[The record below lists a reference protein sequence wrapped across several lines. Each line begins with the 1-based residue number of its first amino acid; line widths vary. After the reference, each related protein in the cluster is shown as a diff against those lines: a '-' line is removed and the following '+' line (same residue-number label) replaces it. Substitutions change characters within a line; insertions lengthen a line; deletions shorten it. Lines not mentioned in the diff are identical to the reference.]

1 MRTFEYPRTLAL
13 PPPPAFARTR
23 PGATTVVVVVVLARL
38 AYASAYPG
46 SSIVLKNATTTSTHA
61 QSVPIGE
68 NGARARTVPPLTYAD
83 DADMLARR
91 RMRPTRLVV
100 MVRLWRVRTFGAGP
114 FCKSCAYHSRASAA
128 ASARAAP
135 HTARARAMATSSACV
150 TKECIFT
157 LALHPSAL
165 VDPLVGARRVL
176 DGMMMKHSPA
186 LGGVLMA
193 YEDERLCG
201 EDGDASDGSAS
212 SESTSMRDDVVRE
225 RFGVVLHASGYV
237 DVAVRCACRVFHPAR
252 GSRLV
257 GVVNKCSHDF
267 IGALVLDVFN
277 VAISQE
283 NIREELVSCPEEGSW
298 KSAWDD
304 AHALRV
310 GSHVVFTVKDIT
322 ESDDVVLLV
331 GAMEE
336 EGTGE
341 REYVARS
348 SSGIT
353 SIERKLLK
361 RSEPK
366 AKKEKKEKK
375 DKADK
380 KKEKKEKKEKRSKRD
395 GEDDG
400 DNAVDAKRAK
410 VK

>member
-1 MRTFEYPRTLAL
+1 
-13 PPPPAFARTR
+13 
-23 PGATTVVVVVVLARL
+23 
-38 AYASAYPG
+38 
-46 SSIVLKNATTTSTHA
+46 
-61 QSVPIGE
+61 
-68 NGARARTVPPLTYAD
+68 
-83 DADMLARR
+83 
-91 RMRPTRLVV
+91 
-100 MVRLWRVRTFGAGP
+100 
-114 FCKSCAYHSRASAA
+114 
-128 ASARAAP
+128 
-135 HTARARAMATSSACV
+135 MATSSACV
-150 TKECIFT
+150 TKACIFT

-165 VDPLVGARRVL
+165 TDPLAGARRVL
-176 DGMMMKHSPA
+176 DGMLMKHSPA

-201 EDGDASDGSAS
+201 EDEDDGDASDGSDGSA
-212 SESTSMRDDVVRE
+212 STSMRDDVVRE

-237 DVAVRCACRVFHPAR
+237 DVAVRCACRVFRPAR

-400 DNAVDAKRAK
+400 DNTVDAKRAK